1 MVNEERSL
9 YKWKKTKKKTKKKME
24 DYQKPVIHIMPL
36 MSATDVLQTSL
47 NTPITDEPAIGP
59 ACSKSMFPNPWQRKE
74 EDASRLW

>member
-1 MVNEERSL
+1 M
-9 YKWKKTKKKTKKKME
+9 K

-47 NTPITDEPAIGP
+47 NTPVTDEPAIGP

-74 EDASRLW
+74 EDASRLGVQDR

>member
-1 MVNEERSL
+1 
-9 YKWKKTKKKTKKKME
+9 
-24 DYQKPVIHIMPL
+24 MPL

-47 NTPITDEPAIGP
+47 NTPVTDEPAIGP